1 MKKTYKL
8 SFNTYKEGSTYALLK
23 ISMVQHFLE
32 LHTESDIKFKRD
44 GIDWHDVGE
53 SMWAWIES
61 NDSLDVNEPVTE
73 RHDLYVAKTQR
84 TPPELAASIVKNSK
98 GGYYGYMYNTEKE
111 ELRYVRSFKADQ
123 LEDAKNTLRVLAAMP
138 INDKE

>member
-8 SFNTYKEGSTYALLK
+8 PFNTYKEGSTYALLK

-32 LHTESDIKFKRD
+32 LHSESGIKFKDD
-44 GIDWHDVGE
+44 GIEWHDVGE

-73 RHDLYVAKTQR
+73 RYDLYIAKNER
-84 TPPELAASIVKNSK
+84 KPPELAAALVKTSK
-98 GGYYGYMYNTEKE
+98 GGYYGYMYNPEKE
-111 ELRYVRSFKADQ
+111 ELRYIRSFKANELD
-123 LEDAKNTLRVLAAMP
+123 DAKNTLRVLAAMD
-138 INDKE
+138 NNEE

>member
-8 SFNTYKEGSTYALLK
+8 PFNTYKEGSTYALLK

-32 LHTESDIKFKRD
+32 LHSESDIKFKDD
-44 GIDWHDVGE
+44 GVEWHDVGE

-73 RHDLYVAKTQR
+73 RYDLYIAKTER
-84 TPPELAASIVKNSK
+84 KPPELAAALVKNSK
-98 GGYYGYMYNTEKE
+98 GGYYGYLYNREKE
-111 ELRYVRSFKADQ
+111 ELRYVRAFKANE
-123 LEDAKNTLRVLAAMP
+123 LEDAKNTLRVLTAMD
-138 INDKE
+138 NNEE